1 MPSPPVVGLGTTM
14 ETQQVIR
21 QLLEVERR
29 PLKRLEYDNERNTL
43 LIKAWEEVRK
53 RTRVLADKSQ
63 ALYSFSGAFASKSI
77 VSSDPASV
85 SGQAAPDMDNQEM
98 TLEVLRLAT
107 NHRIHS
113 AIIGHEIEI
122 PAGRFTLKAGERTI
136 EIDFEGGKLPA
147 LVRVLKAKAAGT
159 IDINLIR
166 KDAERSIVVFRSM
179 TSGDKGKL
187 QFEGPPEGA
196 LGKLG
201 LPPGTAG
208 GGVEVEPATNALLKL
223 HGVEVERPSNENLT
237 DILDGASLTLRK
249 VTTAPVFLRVQANQE
264 QIEKQMQEFVA
275 AYNDLVQFCRE
286 NAKTVPRDEF
296 ERNRPVDD
304 SDVGEGL
311 RRLQAG
317 AGVFAADNNIRQL
330 LISLQSV
337 MASGYPALRPG
348 GFRVLAD
355 IGITTGGDA
364 SHYDQAQ
371 FGLLKFDR
379 DQLAKALSDNAP
391 AVKEILASD
400 TNEDAVIDQGAA
412 FKISQALV
420 PYNRMS
426 GGIITSRIDLLKT
439 QIADN
444 KEKARRK
451 ESGLVAMEADLRRR
465 FGRMESAI
473 KEGRQMGQ
481 SLNGLNRGGG
491 D

>member
-77 VSSDPASV
+77 VSSDPAAV

-98 TLEVLRLAT
+98 QLEVLRLAT
-107 NHRIHS
+107 YHRVHS
-113 AIIGHEIEI
+113 AVIGHETEI
-122 PAGRFTLKAGERTI
+122 PAGKFTLKSGERTI
-136 EIDFEGGKLPA
+136 EIDFEGGKLPV
-147 LVRVLKAKAAGT
+147 LVRVLKAKAVGV

-166 KDAERSIVVFRSM
+166 KDSEKSIVVFRSLV
-179 TSGDKGKL
+179 SGDKGKL
-187 QFEGPPEGA
+187 QFEGPAEGA
-196 LGKLG
+196 MGKLG
-201 LPPGTAG
+201 LPPGTG

-249 VTTAPVFLRVQANQE
+249 VTTAPVSLRVQANQE
-264 QIEKQMQEFVA
+264 QIEKQMNEFVA

-296 ERNRPVDD
+296 ERNRPADD
-304 SDVGEGL
+304 NDVGEGL

-330 LISLQSV
+330 LVSLQTV
-337 MASGYPALRPG
+337 MAAGYPALRPG
-348 GFRVLAD
+348 GYRVLAD

-364 SHYDQAQ
+364 NNYDKAQ
-371 FGLLKFDR
+371 FGILKFDPE
-379 DQLAKALSDNAP
+379 QLAKALRDNGP

-400 TNEDAVIDQGAA
+400 TNEDAVIDNGAA
-412 FKISQALV
+412 FRIYQTLQ

-426 GGIITSRIDLLKT
+426 GGIITSRIDLLKQ
-439 QIADN
+439 QITDN

-451 ESGLVAMEADLRRR
+451 ESGLVSMEADLRRR

-481 SLNGLNRGGG
+481 SLNGLNRGGQ
-491 D
+491 